1 MISFLKKF
9 LKPKEEIVNF
19 SEIDKWLDSHNS
31 ELDALKENLKELER
45 LKLEIFENLKIL
57 ENVDVTQSKVEERV
71 KHVVQGN
78 LPAYTNAVNIFLRKM
93 IAPKEADVARLETFC
108 STFEREFDS
117 LNKRTFRNF
126 QIIRELV
133 GKELE
138 DVARSVKSLE
148 LLVKELKK
156 SSEKVKGIIDLKEN
170 AKLIENNLNSKEK
183 NEQKRQELQKHKE
196 ELLESCKRISKELE
210 NLKGG
215 KKAKDLENLKS
226 DEKKISDNLK
236 ILENNLV
243 TLFSPLQKALKKYNN
258 ICFIKKVESYLENP
272 VETLLNDSDLEI
284 LKFLKDVK
292 KMVEDEKIDLK
303 DDKKKKT
310 VESLDKIDES
320 FIKKFISE
328 HSLLNK
334 DLTSIQREIK
344 LNSLPKEIIELEKE
358 LNICMFKI
366 ENVEREINKIKDL
379 DINSEIAMLE
389 RKLSEVLGFK
399 VKVENVMG

>member
-1 MISFLKKF
+1 MIGFLKKF
-9 LKPKEEIVNF
+9 LKPKEEVVNF
-19 SEIDKWLDSHNS
+19 SEIDKWLDNHNS
-31 ELDALKENLKELER
+31 ELDTLKENLKELER

-57 ENVDVTQSKVEERV
+57 EKVDITQSKVEERV

-78 LPAYTNAVNIFLRKM
+78 LPAYTNAISIFLRKM
-93 IAPKEADVARLETFC
+93 IAPKEADVVRLETFC

-138 DVARSVKSLE
+138 NVARSVKSLD

-170 AKLIENNLNSKEK
+170 AKLIENNLSSKEK

-196 ELLESCKRISKELE
+196 ELLESCNRISKELE
-210 NLKGG
+210 NLKGS

-272 VETLLNDSDLEI
+272 VETLLNDSDMEI
-284 LKFLKDVK
+284 LKFLEDVK

-310 VESLDKIDES
+310 VECLDKIDES
-320 FIKKFISE
+320 FIKKFVSE
-328 HSLLNK
+328 HSSLNK
-334 DLTSIQREIK
+334 ELASIQREIK
-344 LNSLPKEIIELEKE
+344 LNSLPKEINELEKE
-358 LNICMFKI
+358 LNLCMFKI
-366 ENVEREINKIKDL
+366 ENVDREINKIKDL

-389 RKLSEVLGFK
+389 RKLSEVFGFK

>member
-31 ELDALKENLKELER
+31 EFDTLKENLKELEM

-57 ENVDVTQSKVEERV
+57 EKVDVTQSKVEDRV
-71 KHVVQGN
+71 KHVVKGN
-78 LPAYTNAVNIFLRKM
+78 LPAYTNALSIFLRKM
-93 IAPKEADVARLETFC
+93 ITPKEADVTRLETFC

-126 QIIRELV
+126 QIIKELV

-183 NEQKRQELQKHKE
+183 NEQKRQELQNHKE

-210 NLKGG
+210 NLKCS
-215 KKAKDLENLKS
+215 KTAKDLENLKS

-236 ILENNLV
+236 VLENNLV

-258 ICFIKKVESYLENP
+258 ICFIKKVGSYLENP
-272 VETLLNDSDLEI
+272 VETLLNDSGMEI
-284 LKFLKDVK
+284 LKFLNDVK
-292 KMVEDEKIDLK
+292 NMVEDEKIDLK

-310 VESLDKIDES
+310 VETLERIDES
-320 FIKKFISE
+320 FIKEFISE
-328 HSLLNK
+328 HSSLKKELA
-334 DLTSIQREIK
+334 SVQREIK
-344 LNSLPKEIIELEKE
+344 INSLPKEIIELEKE
-358 LNICMFKI
+358 INLCMFKI
-366 ENVEREINKIKDL
+366 ENVDREINKIKDL

>member
-9 LKPKEEIVNF
+9 FKLQEEVVNF

-31 ELDALKENLKELER
+31 ELDTLKENLKELEM
-45 LKLEIFENLKIL
+45 LKLEILENLKIL
-57 ENVDVTQSKVEERV
+57 EKVDVTQSKVEERV
-71 KHVVQGN
+71 KHIVQGN
-78 LPAYTNAVNIFLRKM
+78 LPAYTNAISIFLRKR
-93 IAPKEADVARLETFC
+93 ITPKEADIAGLETFC

-126 QIIRELV
+126 QIIKELV

-156 SSEKVKGIIDLKEN
+156 SSEKVKEIIDLKEN
-170 AKLIENNLNSKEK
+170 AKLIGDNLNSKEK
-183 NEQKRQELQKHKE
+183 NEQKRQETQKQKE
-196 ELLESCKRISKELE
+196 ELLESCKRVSKELE
-210 NLKGG
+210 SLKGS

-226 DEKKISDNLK
+226 DEKKISDCLK
-236 ILENNLV
+236 VLENNLV

-272 VETLLNDSDLEI
+272 VETLLNDSGLEI
-284 LKFLKDVK
+284 LKFLNDIKN
-292 KMVEDEKIDLK
+292 MVEDEKIDLK

-310 VESLDKIDES
+310 VESLERIDES
-320 FIKKFISE
+320 FIKEFISE
-328 HSLLNK
+328 HSSLKKELA
-334 DLTSIQREIK
+334 SVQREIK
-344 LNSLPKEIIELEKE
+344 INSLPKEIIELEKE
-358 LNICMFKI
+358 INLCMFKI
-366 ENVEREINKIKDL
+366 ENVDREINKIKDL

>member
-1 MISFLKKF
+1 MISFLKKIF
-9 LKPKEEIVNF
+9 QPKEEIVNF

-31 ELDALKENLKELER
+31 ELDTIKENLKELER
-45 LKLEIFENLKIL
+45 LKLEIFENLKTL
-57 ENVDVTQSKVEERV
+57 EKVDITQSKVEERV
-71 KHVVQGN
+71 KHVVRGN
-78 LPAYTNAVNIFLRKM
+78 LPAYTNAVSIFLRKM
-93 IAPKEADVARLETFC
+93 ITPKEADIVRLETFC
-108 STFEREFDS
+108 STFGREFDS

-138 DVARSVKSLE
+138 DVARSVKSLD
-148 LLVKELKK
+148 LLIKELKK

-196 ELLESCKRISKELE
+196 ELLESCKRTGKELE
-210 NLKGG
+210 NLKGS
-215 KKAKDLENLKS
+215 KKAKDLENFKA
-226 DEKKISDNLK
+226 DEKKISENLK

-243 TLFSPLQKALKKYNN
+243 TLFSPFQKALKKYNN

-284 LKFLKDVK
+284 LKFLKDIR
-292 KMVEDEKIDLK
+292 KMVEEEKIDLK

-310 VESLDKIDES
+310 VESLDRIDES
-320 FIKKFISE
+320 FIKKFISD
-328 HSLLNK
+328 HSSLNK
-334 DLTSIQREIK
+334 ELASVQREIK
-344 LNSLPKEIIELEKE
+344 LNSLPKEISELEKE
-358 LNICMFKI
+358 LNICTFKI
-366 ENVEREINKIKDL
+366 ENAEREINKIKEL

-389 RKLSEVLGFK
+389 KKLNDVFGFK